1 MTEETNQ
8 NNDQK
13 NEFCKKTTSKFFL
26 GECDFK
32 IGATKEEHIPL
43 SKIPEVAF
51 AGLSNV
57 GKSSLINALTNRN
70 SLARTS
76 STPGRTQQINFFLL
90 RDKIMLVDLPGYG
103 YAKVSRSESAKWH
116 HLTIEY
122 LRRRA
127 NLERVFL
134 LIDSR
139 RGLKD
144 SDRKIMDIFDEAAVN
159 YQVILT
165 KCDKTK
171 QEELVKI
178 HKLILSESHLHV
190 ALHPKII
197 QTSSLKKNGLD
208 DLRYEIMQ
216 FIK

>member
-1 MTEETNQ
+1 MTKESEFS
-8 NNDQK
+8 QK
-13 NEFCKKTTSKFFL
+13 AISTFFS

-32 IGATKEEHIPL
+32 IGATHEDHIPL
-43 SKIPEVAF
+43 SVIPEVAF
-51 AGLSNV
+51 AGISNV
-57 GKSSLINALTNRN
+57 GKSSLINALTNRK

-76 STPGRTQQINFFLL
+76 STPGRTQQLNFFLL
-90 RDKIMLVDLPGYG
+90 REKVMLVDLPGYG
-103 YAKVSRSESAKWH
+103 YARASRSESAKWH
-116 HLTIEY
+116 QLTLEY
-122 LRRRA
+122 LKRRA

-139 RGLKD
+139 RGVKD
-144 SDRKIMDIFDEAAVN
+144 SDRKIMDTFDDSAVN
-159 YQVILT
+159 YQIILT

-171 QEELVKI
+171 EEELDKI
-178 HKLILSESHLHV
+178 QKLILSESHLHV

-208 DLRYEIMQ
+208 DLRCEIMQ